1 MTECARGGGESK
13 EARLRHL
20 QQLIESGDYHIPAID
35 IADAILRHTRS
46 EAKVARSVRP
56 APDRSEDGPTTPE
69 R

>member
-1 MTECARGGGESK
+1 MTECAGGGGRAK

-20 QQLIESGDYHIPAID
+20 QQLIASGEYYIPAID
-35 IADAILRHTRS
+35 IADAILRRAGA

-56 APDRSEDGPTTPE
+56 AADRSEDGPTTPE